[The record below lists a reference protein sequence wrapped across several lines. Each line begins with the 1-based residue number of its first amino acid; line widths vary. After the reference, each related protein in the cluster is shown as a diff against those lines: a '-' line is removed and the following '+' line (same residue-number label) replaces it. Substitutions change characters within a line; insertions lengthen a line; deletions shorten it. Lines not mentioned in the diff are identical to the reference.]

1 LVLEYFPFSVDHG
14 DADDIDFFLTTITVD
29 VSDHTKRKGR
39 RRIGRVGSGSL
50 SVSNRTEKGDETS
63 KNGGLSDRTSQ
74 RLVSSMEF
82 GEDKISINERR
93 KKLSPRKEKE
103 RKKEN
108 LLTRGQVMLDESE

>member
-74 RLVSSMEF
+74 RLVSCVEF
-82 GEDKISINERR
+82 GEDKQFPLMKEGKSCPPEKKRKERR
-93 KKLSPRKEKE
+93 K
-103 RKKEN
+103 
-108 LLTRGQVMLDESE
+108 TC